1 MDKEKVIRTE
11 ERKSLLKR
19 YKASKKSRFRKWSR
33 QEKIILVSTT
43 VIFAIYAITL
53 IYPFVFTFLN
63 ALKTP
68 TEFYSDPLGLPEEF
82 QWQNFITALEIEF
95 NGVTLGDMI
104 WNSVWQTLLATV
116 CGLVASTMMA
126 YVTAKYNF
134 KFLKVLYAIGIFSLV
149 IPIIG
154 STPSMYNLLYT
165 ELFDVPGLTIADNPA
180 FIWVIWFS
188 GFGFAYLVLYSY
200 FKTISWTYAEAA
212 FIDGAGHFT
221 VFIKIMVPQAL
232 PAISS
237 VLIVNAIGFWND
249 YMTAYLY
256 LPSYPNLALG
266 LYELKNNVAYIPGEM
281 PVYYALMLLS
291 LLPIAVAFIVF
302 QKAIMKNL
310 STGGLKG

>member
-1 MDKEKVIRTE
+1 MNSEQILKNEEK
-11 ERKSLLKR
+11 KALLKR

-33 QEKIILVSTT
+33 QEKVILTTTT
-43 VIFAIYAITL
+43 VLFALYALTL
-53 IYPFVFTFLN
+53 IYPFLFTFLN

-68 TEFYSDPLGLPEEF
+68 DEFYDNSLSLPKQFNWENFKSAF
-82 QWQNFITALEIEF
+82 QINY

-104 WNSVWQTLLATV
+104 WNSVWQTLLSTG
-116 CGLVASTMMA
+116 CGLVASAVMA

-134 KFLKVLYAIGIFSLV
+134 KFLKVLYAVGIFSMV
-149 IPIIG
+149 IPIIS
-154 STPSMYNLLYT
+154 STPAMYKLLYD
-165 ELFDVPGLTIADNPA
+165 LGIADNPA

-188 GFGFAYLVLYSY
+188 GFGFAFLVLHSY

-221 VFIKIMVPQAL
+221 VFFKIMVPQAL

-237 VLIVNAIGFWND
+237 MIIVQAIGYWND
-249 YMTAYLY
+249 YMTAYMY

-266 LYELKNNVAYIPGEM
+266 LYELKSNFYYIEGGM
-281 PVYYALMLLS
+281 PVYYSLMLLS
-291 LLPIAVAFIVF
+291 LIPIAIAFIVF
-302 QKAIMKNL
+302 QKAIMNNI